1 MRQTSSGQTIVPQS
15 TLFGRTLF
23 KVRWEETHSGN
34 FKLNKYFAAILGPVN
49 YRKIE
54 RRLLESIY
62 GFKQKVIKMKHS
74 NLHSI
79 QTTSL
84 LFPQFYDFTFI
95 NSVLQLES

>member
-1 MRQTSSGQTIVPQS
+1 MRQTSIGQTIVPQS
-15 TLFGRTLF
+15 TLFGRPLF
-23 KVRWEETHSGN
+23 NVRWEETHSGN

-84 LFPQFYDFTFI
+84 PFPQFYDFTFI